1 MSRARDA
8 ICARTNCTI
17 AYTAFHLT
25 LDCRCHGST
34 YEMDGSAFSVSSDER
49 DLTVA
54 LS

>member
-8 ICARTNCTI
+8 ICARMNCTI

-34 YEMDGSAFSVSSDER
+34 YEIDGSAIGGRRLGHSPRSP
-49 DLTVA
+49 
-54 LS
+54 